1 MQQTLVD
8 TLELNPVATGRS
20 RAAWA
25 AALAQIGIELP
36 ADWRGPQPDGAAI
49 AEGAAQGTLTR
60 SEDDSTTQINA
71 ENGVRYIR
79 FWSTGR
85 GGWHRLRWCGGRW
98 LPCSRSWGGGLSFP
112 WSEWFSRQQGCSHGG
127 DRRDY
132 AHGGCVHWGSAFG
145 ACPTIHPGQQA
156 NLA

>member
-1 MQQTLVD
+1 MQIQFEIEDQASARLESLAGRELSEARRRLIEQAMQQTLVD

-25 AALAQIGIELP
+25 AALAQIGVELP

-71 ENGVRYIR
+71 ENGVQYIGFLEYGTR
-79 FWSTGR
+79 RMAPFAMVR
-85 GGWHRLRWCGGRW
+85 RALAAVQQELGRW
-98 LPCSRSWGGGLSFP
+98 FEFP
-112 WSEWFSRQQGCSHGG
+112 VE
-127 DRRDY
+127 
-132 AHGGCVHWGSAFG
+132 
-145 ACPTIHPGQQA
+145 
-156 NLA
+156 